1 MILMFE
7 LRPYQKES
15 LEGIYRSLG
24 NSNHCIVVQS
34 PPRTGKTVLMAEIAR
49 RTTAKGNK
57 ILFIV
62 HRKEIIDQVRRT
74 FTEQKVKPEFCQIG
88 MVQTFSRHIDRLAKP
103 DVILV
108 DEAHHAL
115 ASSYRKVLDAFPNA
129 VKLLFTATPVRL
141 GRQQLDQ
148 IATDIVEGKQIQDL
162 IDMGFLA
169 KFRYFARKQIDEDKL
184 KKSSTGDFTVDSM
197 TEALTTGIYST
208 VVKEYRERVNGQQ
221 AVVYWFSVETA
232 KKCAQAFQNSGI
244 SAAEIDGDT
253 PDNIRDDIVQKFRDG
268 KIKVLSNV
276 NLFTEGIDLPNVDC
290 VIMAR
295 PTQSLALYLQFAMR
309 CLNPRQGKTATIID
323 MVDNWRRHGLPSDH
337 RDWKKMMV
345 TGKKRKSSGGGVG
358 GMGICQCPKCLE
370 VWNSQEVRDNDNTCL
385 DPACGHNPVLPVQER
400 KLKLKQG
407 EIVEIDQSERRRR
420 DFFERLMKKQIMNN
434 IGCKRPYELS
444 SYQECQQ
451 YAALHGYKKG
461 WAYHYAKDHGLPGLP
476 HN

>member
-1 MILMFE
+1 
-7 LRPYQKES
+7 
-15 LEGIYRSLG
+15 
-24 NSNHCIVVQS
+24 
-34 PPRTGKTVLMAEIAR
+34 MAEIAR

-323 MVDNWRRHGLPSDH
+323 MVGNWERHGLPSEE
-337 RDWKKMMV
+337 RDWAEMMRTKARRQKNV
-345 TGKKRKSSGGGVG
+345 DGPTV
-358 GMGICQCPKCLE
+358 CQCPECMA
-370 VWNSQEVRDNDNTCL
+370 VWNTKAVRENDNTCL
-385 DPACGHNPVLPVQER
+385 DPFCKYNPVIPPPKRGIHVAE
-400 KLKLKQG
+400 G
-407 EIVEIDQSERRRR
+407 EIEEIDTAEQKRRK
-420 DFFERLMKKQIMNN
+420 FAEKYMKQQIKNN
-434 IGCKRPYELS
+434 LGDKDQWELQN
-444 SYQECQQ
+444 YRECLQ
-451 YAALHGYKKG
+451 YAALKGWKRG
-461 WAYHYAKDHGLPGLP
+461 WAYHWAKDHNLPGLP
-476 HN
+476 VRR

>member
-1 MILMFE
+1 MTFK
-7 LRPYQKES
+7 LRSYQKEC
-15 LEGIYRSLG
+15 LDNIYRSLRRD
-24 NSNHCIVVQS
+24 NKCIVVQS
-34 PPRTGKTVLMAEIAR
+34 PPRTGKTVIMAEIAR
-49 RTTAKGNK
+49 RTTAKGNR

-62 HRKEIIDQVRRT
+62 HRKEIVDQVKKT
-74 FTEQKVKPEFCQIG
+74 FAEQNVKPEFCQIG
-88 MVQTFSRHIDRLAKP
+88 MVQTFTRNINKLAKP

-115 ASSYRKVLDAFPNA
+115 AKTYMKVLDAFPNA
-129 VKLLFTATPVRL
+129 VKLLFTATPVRM
-141 GRQQLDQ
+141 GRMQLDQ
-148 IATDIVEGKQIQDL
+148 IATDLVEGKQIQELMDT
-162 IDMGFLA
+162 GFLA
-169 KFRYFARKQIDEDKL
+169 PFRYFARKKIDDDKL
-184 KKSSTGDFTVDSM
+184 KKSSTGDFTVGSM
-197 TEALTTGIYST
+197 TDAIEGGIYQA
-208 VVKEYRERVNGQQ
+208 VVNEYRKRVDGQQ
-221 AVVYWFSVETA
+221 AVVYWFSVQTA
-232 KKCAQAFQNSGI
+232 KLCAQVFKDEGI
-244 SAAEIDGDT
+244 SAEEIDGDT
-253 PDNIRDDIVQKFRDG
+253 PPDVRDRIVDDFRDG
-268 KIKVLSNV
+268 KVKILTNV

-295 PTQSLALYLQFAMR
+295 PTQSLALFLQFAMR

-358 GMGICQCPKCLE
+358 GMGICQCPKCLA